1 MKAQKVTLIA
11 QAIGMYVMFIPVYLL
26 FLPEKMTPA
35 IVGLST
41 KVLLTATVTMGSFVS
56 LICIANIA
64 LSIVS
69 IYKGEVDPSKTV
81 MAVKLALIP
90 WYLINVVICVICI
103 AIMFNPFMMVGIPVV
118 IAIFVVLGYFYL
130 LGTSIPDVAYH
141 IRMSRAKTGT
151 KTDGIRILT
160 LVALFIFCLDVIAS
174 YVFHL
179 QNKTALPPIST
190 STTSDSE

>member
-11 QAIGMYVMFIPVYLL
+11 QAIGMYVMFIPLYLL
-26 FLPEKMTPA
+26 FLPETIPA
-35 IVGLST
+35 IDGLST
-41 KVLLTATVTMGSFVS
+41 KGLLTATVTMVSFVS

-103 AIMFNPFMMVGIPVV
+103 AIMFNPFLMVGIPVV
-118 IAIFVVLGYFYL
+118 IAIFAVLGYFYL

-151 KTDGIRILT
+151 KTDGIRIFT

-174 YVFHL
+174 YVFLL